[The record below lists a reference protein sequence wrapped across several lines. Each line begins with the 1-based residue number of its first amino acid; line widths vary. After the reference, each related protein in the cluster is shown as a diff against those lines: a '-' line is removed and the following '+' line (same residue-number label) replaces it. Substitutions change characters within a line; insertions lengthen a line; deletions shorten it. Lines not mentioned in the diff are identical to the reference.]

1 MCAYLAGWGFK
12 IRVDGVEISAGDYAL
27 LKIKVLGDPLFVKSS
42 WVYNPQKQILVFVA
56 NDDIRVDLEY
66 KGMILKDYGL
76 TVSNSW
82 NGSDYTYIDF
92 KTAGAGAGVGAGAG
106 AGDKKDNKEDGGF
119 WVLGALIGLY
129 FFLKGKKWL
138 K

>member
-1 MCAYLAGWGFK
+1 MCAYMAGWGFK

-66 KGMILKDYGL
+66 KGMILKDYCL
-76 TVSNSW
+76 TVSNGW

-92 KTAGAGAGVGAGAG
+92 KTAG
-106 AGDKKDNKEDGGF
+106 DKKDNKEDGGF
-119 WVLGALIGLY
+119 LVLGALIGLY